1 MSNDARRAEHERF
14 KAIDV
19 AFRAG
24 SLEALRQAVEDP
36 SAIPN
41 GHMPLAIGPCL
52 EYAIYH
58 SPLAFI
64 RELIEIGAD
73 VNPQHHDGFPP
84 LHAALSCSHPQ
95 PGSPGRRD
103 VLDVVRMLLAAG
115 ADPNQRGLNDWTPLH
130 AAVAYRNLDAI
141 PVLIESGADPR
152 LRTRIDDCS
161 TPRED
166 AESVRLTEFA
176 RVLADAEAQAT
187 RTHHA

>member
-1 MSNDARRAEHERF
+1 MQTNDAHRAEHERF
-14 KAIDV
+14 KAIDA

-24 SLEALRQAVEDP
+24 DLDALRAAVEDP

-64 RELIEIGAD
+64 GTLIELGAD
-73 VNPQHHDGFPP
+73 LNPAHHDGFPP

-103 VLDVVRMLLAAG
+103 VVDIVKMLLAAG
-115 ADPNQRGLNDWTPLH
+115 SDPNQRGLNDWTPLH
-130 AAVAYRNLDAI
+130 AAVAYRNLEAI
-141 PVLIESGADPR
+141 PVLIEAGADPR

-166 AESVRLTEFA
+166 AESAKLPEYI
-176 RVLADAEAQAT
+176 RVLAEAGAPEGK
-187 RTHHA
+187 R